1 MASVTNRH
9 PDYTQA
15 RADEWD
21 LCRDAYDGE
30 SAIKARGSTHLPVPS
45 GFRAQSDNG
54 RAMFGAYM
62 ARAQFPD
69 IFAPTVGAMVGI
81 IHEGEIDIELPAA
94 LEYLRENA
102 NGADMTLTDMHR
114 RVTRNLLVTGRQGA
128 LADAPVSGGDPHLSL
143 YSASSIINWDRDFY
157 VLDESHNA
165 RDGFA
170 WREVRQFRVIE
181 MRDGRCV
188 QTIWRDGKPEDEIE
202 VRIAGGGYL
211 DRLPFSIASAKD
223 VGPRINTPPLIGVAR
238 AAVAIYQLS
247 ADYRHQLFMSGQE
260 TLVAIN
266 GEVPTAVGAGVVHQ
280 MMGDGNLA
288 PDLKYVSPSCSGIE
302 AHLRAI
308 EHNRE
313 AAVQS
318 GARLFEQSSQSQESG
333 SARKMRFRS
342 ETANLQSIAQMSCAV
357 MEFGLRCIAAM
368 KGADEAEVIVTPPRD
383 LLDATMTPQ
392 DALALWQIVQQRGLS
407 WQTYYDALRKGGLA
421 DPDRDADEEYA
432 LLDQFD
438 GDMTGSDAA

>member
-1 MASVTNRH
+1 MSVELRH
-9 PDYTQA
+9 PEYTQA
-15 RADEWD
+15 RADEWA

-30 SAIKARGSTHLPVPS
+30 SAIKNRGTIHLPMPS
-45 GFRAQSDNG
+45 GFRAQDDG
-54 RAMFGAYM
+54 GQGMFAAYM
-62 ARAQFPD
+62 GRAQFPD

-81 IHEGEIDIELPAA
+81 IHDGEIAIELPPA
-94 LEYLRENA
+94 LEYLRED
-102 NGADMTLTDMHR
+102 ADGGRMTLTDMHR
-114 RVTRNLLVTGRQGA
+114 RVTRNLLITGRQGV
-128 LADAPVSGGDPHLSL
+128 LADAPVGGGEPRLAL
-143 YSASSIINWDRDFY
+143 YAARSIINWDRDFY
-157 VLDESHNA
+157 VLDETHSA
-165 RDGFA
+165 RDGFS
-170 WREVRQFRVIE
+170 WREVRQHRVIE

-188 QTIWRDGKPEDEIE
+188 QTVWRDGNAQEPIE
-202 VRIAGGGYL
+202 VRVSGGGYL

-223 VGPRINTPPLIGVAR
+223 VGPRIETPPLIGVAR

-266 GEVPTAVGAGVVHQ
+266 GDPPSAVGAGVVHQ
-280 MMGDGNLA
+280 MMGDGHLA

-302 AHLRAI
+302 AHLKAI

-318 GARLFEQSSQSQESG
+318 GARLFEQSRQSQESG
-333 SARKMRFRS
+333 EARKMRFRS
-342 ETANLQSIAQMSCAV
+342 ETANLQSIAQMSCAI

-368 KGADEAEVIVTPPRD
+368 KGADEDAVTVTPPRD

-407 WQTYYDALRKGGLA
+407 WETYYAALAKGGIA
-421 DPDRDADEEYA
+421 DPDRDAEEEFR
-432 LLDQFD
+432 LIDGLDDTD
-438 GDMTGSDAA
+438 GEIV

>member
-1 MASVTNRH
+1 MASVETRH
-9 PDYTQA
+9 PEYTSD
-15 RADEWD
+15 RADEWA

-81 IHEGEIDIELPAA
+81 IHEGEIEIELPAG

-102 NGADMTLTDMHR
+102 DGGNMTLTDMHR
-114 RVTRNLLVTGRQGA
+114 RVTRNLLIAGRQGV
-128 LADAPVSGGDPHLSL
+128 LADAPVDGGEPHLAL
-143 YSASSIINWDRDFY
+143 YSAQSVINWDRDFY
-157 VLDESHNA
+157 VLDESHRA

-280 MMGDGNLA
+280 MMGDGDLT
-288 PDLKYVSPSCSGIE
+288 PDLKYVSPSCSGID

-318 GARLFEQSSQSQESG
+318 GARLFEQSQQAQESG
-333 SARKMRFRS
+333 EARKMRFRS
-342 ETANLQSIAQMSCAV
+342 ETANLQSIAQMSCAI

-368 KGADEAEVIVTPPRD
+368 KGADENAVTVTPPRD

-407 WQTYYDALRKGGLA
+407 WTTYYDALRKGGIA
-421 DPDRDADEEYA
+421 DPDRDADEEYR
-432 LLDQFD
+432 LIDEIDGVD
-438 GDMTGSDAA
+438 GDAV

>member
-1 MASVTNRH
+1 MPVDSRH
-9 PDYTQA
+9 PTYTA
-15 RADEWD
+15 ERLDEWV

-30 SAIKARGSTHLPVPS
+30 SAIKGRGILRLPQPS
-45 GFRAQSDNG
+45 GFG
-54 RAMFGAYM
+54 AMTDGGKAMYGAYM

-69 IFAPTVGAMVGI
+69 IYAPTVGAMVGI
-81 IHEGEIDIELPAA
+81 IHEGEIEIELPAG

-102 NGADMTLTDMHR
+102 DGGNMTLTDMHR
-114 RVTRNLLVTGRQGA
+114 RVTRNLLIAGRQGI
-128 LADAPVSGGDPHLSL
+128 LADAPVDGGDPHLAL
-143 YSASSIINWDRDFY
+143 YSAQSVINWDRDFY
-157 VLDESHNA
+157 VLDETHKE
-165 RDGFA
+165 RDGFE
-170 WREVRQFRVIE
+170 WREVRQHRVIE

-223 VGPRINTPPLIGVAR
+223 VGPRIETPPLIGVAR

-266 GEVPTAVGAGVVHQ
+266 GDPPTAVGAGVVHQ
-280 MMGDGNLA
+280 MMGDGDLT
-288 PDLKYVSPSCSGIE
+288 PDLKYVSPSCSGID

-318 GARLFEQSSQSQESG
+318 GARLFEQSQQSQESG
-333 SARKMRFRS
+333 EARKMRFRS

-368 KGADEAEVIVTPPRD
+368 KGANEAEVIVTPPRD

-407 WQTYYDALRKGGLA
+407 WQTYYDALRKGGIA